1 MQRLALVMALA
12 LMGGVAHAADNGI
25 YIGAGVSQAKID
37 GIGEN
42 FGVDD
47 LDDFELDDT
56 AWKLIAGIRP
66 LDFIAVEVNYMDL
79 GSESAALG
87 VAGSADV
94 EATALAGYVVGFL
107 PLPLPL
113 LDVYAKAGL
122 AYWEAEGS
130 VRGPL
135 SLDIDDDGTEFAY
148 GVGAQVRFGS
158 LAARLEY
165 EKFDIDNTDGLEL
178 LTLGVT
184 WTFL

>member
-1 MQRLALVMALA
+1 MQRLALVTALA
-12 LMGGVAHAADNGI
+12 LLGGAAHAADNGI
-25 YIGAGVSQAKID
+25 YLGAGVSQAKID
-37 GIGEN
+37 GVGED

-47 LDDFELDDT
+47 LNDFELDDT

-79 GSESAALG
+79 GSERAALSAAG
-87 VAGSADV
+87 NVDV
-94 EATALAGYVVGFL
+94 EAKALAGYVVGFL

-122 AYWEAEGS
+122 AYWETEGS
-130 VRGPL
+130 FSGPL
-135 SLDIDDDGTEFAY
+135 SLNFDDDGTEFAY
-148 GVGAQVRFGS
+148 GFGAQLRFGS